1 MQKISCVR
9 VTNPSTISYF
19 DVKAKISFKI
29 LVWLGKEALADAR
42 KIYEGLVNEARVRS
56 RTRTTY
62 WRNDSAKLQDEVNI
76 FLEGM
81 SQKP

>member
-1 MQKISCVR
+1 M
-9 VTNPSTISYF
+9 
-19 DVKAKISFKI
+19 SFQV

-62 WRNDSAKLQDEVNI
+62 WRNGSAKLQDEVKNI
-76 FLEGM
+76 FGRHVPAALKKMRRGDL
-81 SQKP
+81 PLRRR